1 MDLYKNFT
9 AHRYWCILSKYTVIF
24 PRWPEFIVDFNVF
37 VIATYPELYENYIFS
52 RIPELDSSEN
62 DRQGP
67 EIFFFIFLIFSAV
80 LQQKI
85 PIICTQIDNN
95 YMFDMPGRQL
105 PAPPRN
111 TQTEATS
118 LCAWLCRSRLL
129 CATSEFCT

>member
-1 MDLYKNFT
+1 M
-9 AHRYWCILSKYTVIF
+9 IF

-37 VIATYPELYENYIFS
+37 VIAVHLPNYTKNYVFS
-52 RIPELDSSEN
+52 RIPQLDSSES
-62 DRQGP
+62 DRQGARK
-67 EIFFFIFLIFSAV
+67 IFFFIFLILSAI

-118 LCAWLCRSRLL
+118 LCA
-129 CATSEFCT
+129 

>member
-1 MDLYKNFT
+1 M
-9 AHRYWCILSKYTVIF
+9 IF

-37 VIATYPELYENYIFS
+37 VIAAYPKLYENYVFS
-52 RIPELDSSEN
+52 CIPELDSSES
-62 DRQGP
+62 DHQGAGN
-67 EIFFFIFLIFSAV
+67 FFLIFLIFSAV

-95 YMFDMPGRQL
+95 YMFDMPGHQL

-118 LCAWLCRSRLL
+118 LCA
-129 CATSEFCT
+129 